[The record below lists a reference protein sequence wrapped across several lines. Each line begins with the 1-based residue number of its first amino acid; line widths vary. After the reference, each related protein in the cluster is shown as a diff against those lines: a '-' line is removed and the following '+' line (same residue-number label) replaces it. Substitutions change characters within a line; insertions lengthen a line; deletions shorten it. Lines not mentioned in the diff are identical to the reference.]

1 MCTFTQSVFA
11 EDVYKVTS
19 FNYDTSNSFILLTV
33 PDTIPE
39 PVMQSVKFVKME
51 NPTRAYF
58 DIDSS
63 VLTIPRQDWT
73 FTSNGLKKVIV
84 SQFSTNPDKVR
95 VVMYFDDDY
104 DLSKI
109 HFYRIKNNIIIQMK
123 DTTCKNDYFQ
133 NTFRDDHASASDFYE
148 YLTMTT
154 QEKPQTDIAGQIQE
168 AFNAQITSRKELKL
182 NTKYYIESITP
193 KQNAVLLNGFGSITI
208 EKPMILTNPSRIVYD
223 IPNTLV
229 KGSIRN
235 TEY

>member
-1 MCTFTQSVFA
+1 
-11 EDVYKVTS
+11 
-19 FNYDTSNSFILLTV
+19 
-33 PDTIPE
+33 
-39 PVMQSVKFVKME
+39 
-51 NPTRAYF
+51 
-58 DIDSS
+58 
-63 VLTIPRQDWT
+63 
-73 FTSNGLKKVIV
+73 
-84 SQFSTNPDKVR
+84 
-95 VVMYFDDDY
+95 
-104 DLSKI
+104 
-109 HFYRIKNNIIIQMK
+109 MK

-168 AFNAQITSRKELKL
+168 AFNAQITSRRELKL

-235 TEY
+235 TEYKLGGRIP